1 MGDPALA
8 DPALMEDFHRMD
20 DPAWHFGGDKLLL
33 EGAWSGPAAGI
44 DALGRRID
52 TKSTHDHGVG

>member
-33 EGAWSGPAAGI
+33 EGA
-44 DALGRRID
+44 
-52 TKSTHDHGVG
+52 